1 VQTSGQTGSRIP
13 FAALRLSSRCKNGA
27 AMKAAILA
35 DATLKTVPAVA
46 DGRIVALTE
55 KYRGSTSHYMA
66 YAAEELARACYPD
79 RFPA

>member
-1 VQTSGQTGSRIP
+1 
-13 FAALRLSSRCKNGA
+13 
-27 AMKAAILA
+27 MKAAILA